1 MSCSD
6 LFQVDATLVAN
17 EFLDKYM
24 PQANGDYVK
33 VYLYLLRNGKDGVD
47 IETAAES
54 LELTEGDVRRA
65 IKYWEK
71 CGIVTLGGDTGRK
84 SSGSARRSPVIKE
97 EPDTAVRKSDDSEMY
112 SEAVGDKKS
121 DTADSGSIDADG
133 AIRNRYKRVE
143 GRNALNRLA
152 EDLEYKQLLFM
163 VQRYRSKIL
172 TEQDEQVLAYL
183 YDGLK
188 LPADVLD
195 YLVQYCVETKHS
207 SMRYIEKTGL
217 DWASL
222 GIRTVN
228 DAKRRTRQFEK
239 LKTGSAAKTTDSKLK
254 NGISGSDEDL
264 DSWLNEYAQRNIR

>member
-84 SSGSARRSPVIKE
+84 PSGSARRSPVIKE
-97 EPDTAVRKSDDSEMY
+97 EPDTAVKMSDDSETCR
-112 SEAVGDKKS
+112 EPARDKDS

-133 AIRNRYKRVE
+133 AIRNRYKRIE

-228 DAKRRTRQFEK
+228 DAKRRTKQFEK

>member
-71 CGIVTLGGDTGRK
+71 CGIVTLGGDPGRK

-97 EPDTAVRKSDDSEMY
+97 EADTAVNTSDDSETY
-112 SEAVGDKKS
+112 REPARDKKS
-121 DTADSGSIDADG
+121 DTSDSGSIDADG
-133 AIRNRYKRVE
+133 AIRNRYKRIE

-228 DAKRRTRQFEK
+228 DAKRRTKQFEK
-239 LKTGSAAKTTDSKLK
+239 LKTESAKKTTDSKLK

>member
-33 VYLYLLRNGKDGVD
+33 VYLYLLRNGKAGVD

-71 CGIVTLGGDTGRK
+71 CGIVTLGADL
-84 SSGSARRSPVIKE
+84 SGKPSGNVRRSAITESADASVG
-97 EPDTAVRKSDDSEMY
+97 TSADSGTYRQSAKDNTCE
-112 SEAVGDKKS
+112 
-121 DTADSGSIDADG
+121 TADSGSADADG
-133 AIRNRYKRVE
+133 AIRNRYKRIE
-143 GRNALNRLA
+143 GKNALNRLS
-152 EDLEYKQLLFM
+152 EDIEYKQLLFM

-172 TEQDEQVLAYL
+172 TEQEEQVLAYL

-228 DAKRRTRQFEK
+228 DAKRRTRQFER
-239 LKTGSAAKTTDSKLK
+239 LKTGSVTKAAESKLK

>member
-1 MSCSD
+1 
-6 LFQVDATLVAN
+6 
-17 EFLDKYM
+17 M

-71 CGIVTLGGDTGRK
+71 CGIVTLGGDPGRK

-97 EPDTAVRKSDDSEMY
+97 EADTAVNTSDDSETY
-112 SEAVGDKKS
+112 RESARDKKS
-121 DTADSGSIDADG
+121 DTSDSGSIDADG
-133 AIRNRYKRVE
+133 AIRNRYKRIE

-228 DAKRRTRQFEK
+228 DAKRRTKQFEK
-239 LKTGSAAKTTDSKLK
+239 LKTESAKKTTDSKLK